1 MTLVD
6 QPRGASQRARRNNG
20 RIPPHDLEAE
30 ASVLGAA
37 MLSPPALDS
46 IEDTGLCA
54 EDFYRPAHQHIYASM
69 MRLTARGEPIDTIT
83 VTHQLRQDGL
93 LDQIGGAAALHALQ
107 NATPSIS
114 NADRYATLVRQS
126 ALLRRLIHAA
136 GDIAELGYDSETSAA
151 EGTLDQAEQRL
162 HRLTL
167 AQHTATVSEA
177 DQLLPGWIER
187 LEARVDSGGGIT
199 GVSTG
204 LRDLDV
210 LTSGLQPGS
219 LTIVGARPAVG
230 KSAFALGIAAHVAIE
245 LRRPVLFVSL
255 EMPHDELLARLVSLL
270 GKVDSTRLRSATL
283 SEPDWARIG
292 KAHTRLTGA
301 PLVLDD
307 DSTATVGAIRARA
320 RRLRARYKDLALVVV
335 DYLQLLGTPVGARV
349 ENRQLVVDEN
359 TRMLKLLARDLAV
372 PVLATSQVSR
382 AVEAR
387 ADKRPM
393 LSDLRESGAIE
404 SHSDVVAALY
414 RDELYNPASSD
425 RGMAELNLLKHRNGP
440 TGCVRLAFLGA
451 YTMFASA
458 ARP

>member
-1 MTLVD
+1 M
-6 QPRGASQRARRNNG
+6 
-20 RIPPHDLEAE
+20 
-30 ASVLGAA
+30 
-37 MLSPPALDS
+37 
-46 IEDTGLCA
+46 
-54 EDFYRPAHQHIYASM
+54 
-69 MRLTARGEPIDTIT
+69 
-83 VTHQLRQDGL
+83 
-93 LDQIGGAAALHALQ
+93 
-107 NATPSIS
+107 
-114 NADRYATLVRQS
+114 
-126 ALLRRLIHAA
+126 
-136 GDIAELGYDSETSAA
+136 
-151 EGTLDQAEQRL
+151 
-162 HRLTL
+162 
-167 AQHTATVSEA
+167 
-177 DQLLPGWIER
+177 
-187 LEARVDSGGGIT
+187 
-199 GVSTG
+199 
-204 LRDLDV
+204 
-210 LTSGLQPGS
+210 TSGLQPGS

-292 KAHTRLTGA
+292 KAHTRLAGA

-307 DSTATVGAIRARA
+307 DSMATVGAIRARA

-335 DYLQLLGTPVGARV
+335 DYLQLLGTPSGARV

-425 RGMAELNLLKHRNGP
+425 RGMAEVNVLKHRNGP

-451 YTMFASA
+451 YTMFAERGTSLTRSPSAGVPASTPASRCLVAVNPCRGRAVRVPRFLVEA
-458 ARP
+458 ARSPRVRRGRGGGRGRPRGAGSRRGTAPCTRRSRVPPDG

>member
-1 MTLVD
+1 M
-6 QPRGASQRARRNNG
+6 
-20 RIPPHDLEAE
+20 
-30 ASVLGAA
+30 
-37 MLSPPALDS
+37 
-46 IEDTGLCA
+46 
-54 EDFYRPAHQHIYASM
+54 
-69 MRLTARGEPIDTIT
+69 
-83 VTHQLRQDGL
+83 
-93 LDQIGGAAALHALQ
+93 
-107 NATPSIS
+107 
-114 NADRYATLVRQS
+114 
-126 ALLRRLIHAA
+126 
-136 GDIAELGYDSETSAA
+136 
-151 EGTLDQAEQRL
+151 
-162 HRLTL
+162 
-167 AQHTATVSEA
+167 
-177 DQLLPGWIER
+177 
-187 LEARVDSGGGIT
+187 
-199 GVSTG
+199 
-204 LRDLDV
+204 
-210 LTSGLQPGS
+210 
-219 LTIVGARPAVG
+219 GARPAVG

-292 KAHTRLTGA
+292 KAHTRLAGA

-307 DSTATVGAIRARA
+307 DSMATVGAIRARA

-335 DYLQLLGTPVGARV
+335 DYLQLLGTPSGARV

-387 ADKRPM
+387 SDKRPM

-425 RGMAELNLLKHRNGP
+425 RGMAEVNILKHRNGP
-440 TGCVRLAFLGA
+440 TGSVRLAFLGA
-451 YTMFASA
+451 YTMFASV